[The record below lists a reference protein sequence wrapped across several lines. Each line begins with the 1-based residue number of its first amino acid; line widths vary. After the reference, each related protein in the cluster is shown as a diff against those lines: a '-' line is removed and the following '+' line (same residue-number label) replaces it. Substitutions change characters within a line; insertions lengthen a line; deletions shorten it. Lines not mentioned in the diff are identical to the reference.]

1 MDLQRG
7 SVLRDLTQVRDAFER
22 EFGEAA
28 AGSPIR
34 TFFAP
39 GRVNLIGDHIDYS
52 GGLVLPIAID
62 RGTVV
67 MIRERPDDIIR
78 ASSMDRVGSVR
89 AEVRQTGFDAAHDWF
104 SYVLG
109 VVDVLAADGLSLPGG
124 FDLLVAGDIPDGG
137 GLSSSASLELAAAC
151 AFNSLG
157 GFGLDATA
165 LALVGQ
171 RVENDYIGVD
181 CGIMDQ
187 LAVAHG
193 RAGQAMLMDCASL
206 DVTYVPFPHDRAV
219 LIVANTNH
227 RRSLSGSAYNDR
239 RAAVERAAAKLGTEH
254 LVAASLAEVEAAAG
268 ELSAEELRRARHT
281 VTEQARV
288 VAAAAALQQGDLAA
302 FGRLMRES
310 HESLRD
316 DFEVTGPQ
324 LDALAEAAW
333 AQPGTIGARMTGA
346 GFGGCAVV
354 LARPGTEDAV
364 MAGIDRDYLEA
375 TGVRST
381 CIVMGSGDGAR
392 EVAAQ

>member
-1 MDLQRG
+1 MRDPAEVRSAFHDL
-7 SVLRDLTQVRDAFER
+7 
-22 EFGEAA
+22 FGNEP
-28 AGSPIR
+28 GER

-62 RGTVV
+62 RGTIAVV
-67 MIRERPDDIIR
+67 RPRLDTR
-78 ASSMDRVGSVR
+78 VR
-89 AEVRQTGFDAAHDWF
+89 AASLDRPGLIEADVTDSTFEAQHDWF

-109 VVDVLAADGLSLPGG
+109 VVDVLAADGHLLECG

-137 GLSSSASLELAAAC
+137 GLSSSASLELVVGVAV
-151 AFNSLG
+151 NELG
-157 GFGLDATA
+157 GLGLDATE

-171 RVENDYIGVD
+171 RTENDYIGVD

-187 LAVAHG
+187 LAIARG
-193 RAGQAMLMDCASL
+193 RAGSAMLMDCSTL
-206 DVTYVPFPHDRAV
+206 TVDYVPFPHDRV
-219 LIVANTNH
+219 SLIVANSNH
-227 RRSLSGSAYNDR
+227 RRSLAGSAYNDR
-239 RAAVERAAAKLGTEH
+239 RAAVERAAAQIGRLID
-254 LVAASLAEVEAAAG
+254 LSVADVEGAADRLDG
-268 ELSAEELRRARHT
+268 EALRRARHT

-288 VAAAAALQQGDLAA
+288 VAAAAALRSGDLDEL
-302 FGRLMRES
+302 GDLMRAS

-354 LARPGTEDAV
+354 LARPGQEADV
-364 MAGIDRDYLEA
+364 IAGIEERYEA
-375 TGVRST
+375 AIGVRPT
-381 CIVMGSGDGAR
+381 CMVMDSGDGAR
-392 EVAAQ
+392 EVTQ

>member
-1 MDLQRG
+1 M
-7 SVLRDLTQVRDAFER
+7 RDLTEVRKAFER
-22 EFGEAA
+22 EFGPATA
-28 AGSPIR
+28 QPPFR

-67 MIRERPDDIIR
+67 MIRERDDDVIR
-78 ASSMDRVGSVR
+78 AVSMDRPGSVQ
-89 AEVRQTGFDAAHDWF
+89 ADVGLTGFDASHDWF

-109 VVDVLAADGLSLPGG
+109 VLDVLAADGFALERG

-151 AFNSLG
+151 AFDALG
-157 GFGLDATA
+157 GFGLDATE

-187 LAVAHG
+187 LAVARG
-193 RAGQAMLMDCASL
+193 RAGQAMLMDCATL
-206 DVTYVPFPHDRAV
+206 DVTYVPFPHDRAA

-239 RAAVERAAAKLGTEH
+239 RAAVERAAAKLGAEH
-254 LVAASLAEVEAAAG
+254 LVAASLADVEAARDV
-268 ELSAEELRRARHT
+268 LSEEELRRARHT

-288 VAAAAALQQGDLAA
+288 VAAAEALQRGDLGA
-302 FGRLMRES
+302 FGSLMRES
-310 HESLRD
+310 HVSLRD

-354 LARPGTEDAV
+354 LAEPGSEQAV
-364 MAGIDRDYLEA
+364 MAGIEREYEA
-375 TGVRST
+375 AMGVPAT
-381 CIVMGSGDGAR
+381 CIVMDSGEGAH
-392 EVAAQ
+392 EVAAP